1 MSVALEVPLEDLEEW
16 LGRELAPV
24 IEPLKA
30 EGKKLFADV
39 RGRMDDFRE
48 VCEKLLLDSGKEMAK
63 ENRKTY
69 RSAKLANKLAR
80 TVLDTIDEVIVPDD
94 VSRESLQGLNEN
106 FRKVF
111 ITVEPERRKS
121 FPRIAPFFIL
131 ARRRFDMTWKRVLES
146 LEALRDFSLHRYVKA
161 KTMEDAVSM
170 IDKLFQLL
178 DEAEKAEKRKERTES
193 RKKILENEIAEKQK
207 AITAI
212 RNRDEIHE
220 LVQVNEEIEELEGKV
235 KNSLRHL
242 QKPFFKFQT
251 LARGPGQYLMLEE
264 ARKLNEYLNDPFKAL
279 ATEEEGYPLLKSI
292 LRKMADA
299 MDRGK
304 LKLKSSRL
312 RKAKGQIKGILE
324 KDALIPLHQKCRE
337 ALSKRHQLVASE
349 AMAAFQRELEDHQ
362 RELMELQRRKKF
374 VDSKYAVLDG
384 EYQEQLQKIGSQRKE
399 LERTVFRLTGK
410 KVAVI

>member
-1 MSVALEVPLEDLEEW
+1 VSVALEVPLEDLEGW
-16 LGRELAPV
+16 LGRELAPI

-30 EGKKLFADV
+30 EGKKLFADIK
-39 RGRMDDFRE
+39 GRLDDFRE
-48 VCEKLLLDSGKEMAK
+48 VCEKLLVDSEKEMAK

-69 RSAKLANKLAR
+69 RSARTANKLAR

-94 VSRESLQGLNEN
+94 VSRESLQRLNED

-111 ITVEPERRKS
+111 ITVEPERRMS
-121 FPRIAPFFIL
+121 FPRIEPFFIL
-131 ARRRFDMTWKRVLES
+131 DRRRFDIAWKRVLES
-146 LEALRDFSLHRYVKA
+146 LEALRNFSLQKYVKA

-170 IDKLFQLL
+170 IKKLSQLL
-178 DEAEKAEKRKERTES
+178 DEAERAKKLKERTES
-193 RKKILENEIAEKQK
+193 RKKILENKIAEKQK
-207 AITAI
+207 AITVI
-212 RNRDEIHE
+212 QDRDEMHGI
-220 LVQVNEEIEELEGKV
+220 VQVNEEIEELEGKV

-264 ARKLNEYLNDPFKAL
+264 ARKLDEYLNEPFKAL

-299 MDRGK
+299 MDGGK

-312 RKAKGQIKGILE
+312 RKAQGQIKDILE

-337 ALSKRHQLVASE
+337 AFSKRQQLVASD
-349 AMAAFQRELEDHQ
+349 AMGAFQRELEDHQ
-362 RELMELQRRKKF
+362 SKLMELQRRKKF
-374 VDSKYAVLDG
+374 VDSKHAVLDG
-384 EYQEQLQKIGSQRKE
+384 EHQEQIQKIASQRKE
-399 LERTVFRLTGK
+399 LEETVFRLAGK